1 MEITGKVLE
10 FMKKKKF
17 QGIILSKVEVK
28 FGWVGCQEEIQGE
41 FLKEEELKKYSGVE
55 NLIVVENKGIKV
67 FVPLNIKSVDKLVI
81 DSQFSFFGV
90 MKLKIFIK

>member
-28 FGWVGCQEEIQGE
+28 FG
-41 FLKEEELKKYSGVE
+41 
-55 NLIVVENKGIKV
+55 
-67 FVPLNIKSVDKLVI
+67 
-81 DSQFSFFGV
+81 
-90 MKLKIFIK
+90 